1 MKVVFELLVSVG
13 IVALVL
19 LGIYGVAMLA
29 VNLRNQ
35 YWRHQLETIE
45 IGAKYIRVNDGE
57 DPFDEKYGAVV
68 VIEDKQVNKHGKPY
82 VKYRLKGSMFDGTSV
97 SLRTFIEVYKYIPY
111 TGQDKEG
118 CDER

>member
-1 MKVVFELLVSVG
+1 MKIVFELLVSAG
-13 IVALVL
+13 IAALVL
-19 LGIYGVAMLA
+19 LVIYGAAGLA
-29 VNLRNQ
+29 VNLRNR

-45 IGAKYIRVNDGE
+45 IGARYIRVYDSE

-68 VIEDKQVNKHGKPY
+68 VIEDKQVNKYGEPY

-97 SLRTFIEVYKYIPY
+97 SLRTFIEVYKYVPY

-118 CDER
+118 CDE